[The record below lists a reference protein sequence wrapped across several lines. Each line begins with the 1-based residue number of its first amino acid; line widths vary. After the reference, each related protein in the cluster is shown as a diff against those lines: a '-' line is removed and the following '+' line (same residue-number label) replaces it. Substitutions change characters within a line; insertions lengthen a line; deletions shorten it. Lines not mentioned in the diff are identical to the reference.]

1 MTRSKLFMAAA
12 LTAIFTALHFNIATA
27 AELQSAT
34 LVVEGMTC
42 ATCPI
47 TVKKLLTKTPG
58 VTTANVNFVTHL
70 AQVTFDPDKTNAEKL
85 AKVITEIGFP
95 AKVKK

>member
-1 MTRSKLFMAAA
+1 MTRSKLFFAAA
-12 LTAIFTALHFNIATA
+12 LTATFTALNFNIASA
-27 AELQSAT
+27 AESQSAT
-34 LVVEGMTC
+34 LMVEGMTC

-58 VTTANVNFVTHL
+58 VTTASVNIDTQL

-85 AKVITEIGFP
+85 AKVVTEIGFP
-95 AKVKK
+95 TKVKK